1 MEGRFYDGRKP
12 VPTPVEVRADGEDLL
27 VVAGDW
33 EARWP
38 LAAIMAEPV
47 GDRVRLTPRPG
58 AVERLVLEAAAWRR
72 LSPTSTLGDRRRRR
86 GELRLILG
94 LGAVAAAVGLFV
106 FVGLPALSGP
116 LARRTPP
123 EFERQ
128 IGANFEAQVGLAFPP
143 CDGKAGQA
151 ALQAFGLRLQDAG
164 GPFEVR
170 VRAVQA
176 PMVNAFA
183 LPGGGVLVTDE
194 LIAMT
199 RTPDELAAVIAH
211 EVAHV
216 QARHVMQAVWRALGV
231 GLLLD
236 AVVGGGTGAGQ
247 QAVLLAGSV
256 TDLRYGRAA
265 EAEADARGQ
274 ELLADRGLSSEGM
287 APFFERL
294 AARGEGREAAAVKEL
309 LSGHPDTLRR
319 ARVSRAHAQ
328 PGATA
333 FTPAEWAAI
342 KQVCADTPDRLRRLK
357 KLF

>member
-1 MEGRFYDGRKP
+1 MDGRFYDGRRP
-12 VPTPVEVRADGEDLL
+12 VPTPVEIRLEGDHLL
-27 VVAGDW
+27 VAADDW

-38 LAAIMAEPV
+38 IAAITVEPV

-58 AVERLVLEAAAWRR
+58 AAERLVLDATVWRR
-72 LSPTSTLGDRRRRR
+72 LSPSGAQSDRRRRAR
-86 GELRLILG
+86 ELQLIAG

-123 EFERQ
+123 EFERR
-128 IGANFEAQVGLAFPP
+128 IGANFESQVAIAFPA
-143 CDGKAGQA
+143 CDGEAGQA
-151 ALQAFGLRLQDAG
+151 ALQALGRRLQDAD
-164 GPFEVR
+164 GPFEIR

-183 LPGGGVLVTDE
+183 LPGGGVLVTGE
-194 LIAMT
+194 LIDMAS
-199 RTPDELAAVIAH
+199 TPDELSAVIAH

-247 QAVLLAGSV
+247 QAMLLAGSI
-256 TDLRYGRAA
+256 TDLRYSRTA

-294 AARGEGREAAAVKEL
+294 AARGDGQEAAAVKEL

-319 ARVSRAHAQ
+319 AGVSRARAQ

-333 FTPAEWAAI
+333 FNPAEWTAI
-342 KQVCADTPDRLRRLK
+342 KAVCADTPDRLERLK